1 MEIKKITKL
10 KNGKYKIKLDS
21 FEFITYDDIIINH
34 GLLYSKKIDDELLNV
49 LSLETTY
56 YETYNKILNFCMKKV
71 RSTNEVEKY
80 LDKMDISDTDKTSII
95 NKLKSINLI
104 NDKMYVKCYINDKFN
119 LSKDSLSK
127 IKEDL
132 INSNID
138 INVIEDEISKV
149 EYNELEKLEKLIIKR
164 IKSNHKYSNYILK
177 NKIVTE
183 FMNLGYNYDDI
194 VSIFDI
200 NSNNNSNYDI
210 LVKEYNKLYNKY
222 SKKYHDSELEFII
235 KNKLY
240 TKGFNY
246 SDIKKEDLI

>member
-49 LSLETTY
+49 LSLETAY
-56 YETYNKILNFCMKKV
+56 YEIYNKTLKFCMKKV
-71 RSTNEVEKY
+71 RSSDEVEKY
-80 LDKMDISDTDKTSII
+80 LDKMDITNTDKTSII
-95 NKLKSINLI
+95 NKLKSINLV
-104 NDKMYVKCYINDKFN
+104 NDKIYVKCYINDKFN

-127 IKEDL
+127 IKNDL

-138 INVIEDEISKV
+138 ISIIEDEISKV
-149 EYNELEKLEKLIIKR
+149 EYNELDKLERMIIKR
-164 IKSNHKYSNYILK
+164 IKSNHKYSNYALK

-183 FMNLGYNYDDI
+183 FINLGYNYDDI
-194 VSIFDI
+194 VSIFDR
-200 NSNNNSNYDI
+200 NSSDNYDI

-222 SKKYHDSELEFII
+222 SKKYEYSELEYVI
-235 KNKLY
+235 KNKLH

-246 SDIKKEDLI
+246 SDIKKEDLN

>member
-49 LSLETTY
+49 LSLETAY
-56 YETYNKILNFCMKKV
+56 YEIYNKTLKFCMKKV
-71 RSTNEVEKY
+71 RSSDEVEKY
-80 LDKMDISDTDKTSII
+80 LDKMDISNTDKTSII

-104 NDKMYVKCYINDKFN
+104 NDKIYVKCYINDKFN
-119 LSKDSLSK
+119 LSKDSLGK
-127 IKEDL
+127 IKDDL

-138 INVIEDEISKV
+138 ISIIEDEISKV
-149 EYNELEKLEKLIIKR
+149 EYNELDKLERMIIKR
-164 IKSNHKYSNYILK
+164 IKSNHKYSNYALK

-183 FMNLGYNYDDI
+183 FVNLGYNYDDI
-194 VSIFDI
+194 VSIFDR
-200 NSNNNSNYDI
+200 NSSDNYDI

-222 SKKYHDSELEFII
+222 SKKYEYSELEYVI
-235 KNKLY
+235 KNKLH

-246 SDIKKEDLI
+246 SDIKKEDLN

>member
-49 LSLETTY
+49 LSLETAY
-56 YETYNKILNFCMKKV
+56 YEIYNKTLKFCMKKV
-71 RSTNEVEKY
+71 RSSDEVEKY
-80 LDKMDISDTDKTSII
+80 LDKMDITNTDKTSII
-95 NKLKSINLI
+95 NKLKSINLV
-104 NDKMYVKCYINDKFN
+104 NDKIYVKCYINDKLN

-127 IKEDL
+127 IKDDL

-138 INVIEDEISKV
+138 ISIIEDEISKV
-149 EYNELEKLEKLIIKR
+149 EYNELDKLERMIIKR
-164 IKSNHKYSNYILK
+164 IKSNHKYSNYALK

-183 FMNLGYNYDDI
+183 FINLGYNYDDI
-194 VSIFDI
+194 VSIFDR
-200 NSNNNSNYDI
+200 NSSDNYDI

-222 SKKYHDSELEFII
+222 SKKYEYSELEYVI
-235 KNKLY
+235 KNKLH

-246 SDIKKEDLI
+246 SDIKKEDLN

>member
-49 LSLETTY
+49 LSLEAAY
-56 YETYNKILNFCMKKV
+56 YEIYNKTLKFCMKKV
-71 RSTNEVEKY
+71 RSSDEVEKY
-80 LDKMDISDTDKTSII
+80 LDKMDITNTDKTSII
-95 NKLKSINLI
+95 NKLKSINLV
-104 NDKMYVKCYINDKFN
+104 NDKIYVKCYINDKFN

-127 IKEDL
+127 IKDDL

-138 INVIEDEISKV
+138 ISIIEDEISKV
-149 EYNELEKLEKLIIKR
+149 EYNELDKLERMIIKR
-164 IKSNHKYSNYILK
+164 IKSNHKYSNYALK

-183 FMNLGYNYDDI
+183 FINLGYNYDDI
-194 VSIFDI
+194 VSIFDR
-200 NSNNNSNYDI
+200 NSSDNYDI

-222 SKKYHDSELEFII
+222 SKKYEYSELEYVI
-235 KNKLY
+235 KNKLH

-246 SDIKKEDLI
+246 SDIKKEDLN

>member
-21 FEFITYDDIIINH
+21 FEFITYDDMIINH

-49 LSLETTY
+49 LSLETAY
-56 YETYNKILNFCMKKV
+56 YEIYNKTLKFCMKKV
-71 RSTNEVEKY
+71 RSSDEVEKY
-80 LDKMDISDTDKTSII
+80 LDKMDITNTDKTSII
-95 NKLKSINLI
+95 NKLKSINLV
-104 NDKMYVKCYINDKFN
+104 NDKIYVKCYINDKLN

-127 IKEDL
+127 IKDDL

-138 INVIEDEISKV
+138 ISIIEDEISKV
-149 EYNELEKLEKLIIKR
+149 EYNELDKLERMIIKR
-164 IKSNHKYSNYILK
+164 IKSNHKNSNYALK

-183 FMNLGYNYDDI
+183 FINLGYNYDDI
-194 VSIFDI
+194 VSIFDR
-200 NSNNNSNYDI
+200 NSSDNYDI

-222 SKKYHDSELEFII
+222 SKKYEYSELEYVI
-235 KNKLY
+235 KNKLH

-246 SDIKKEDLI
+246 SDIKKEDLN

>member
-21 FEFITYDDIIINH
+21 FEFITYDDMIINH

-49 LSLETTY
+49 LSLETAY
-56 YETYNKILNFCMKKV
+56 YEIYNKTLKFCMKKV
-71 RSTNEVEKY
+71 RSSDEVEKY
-80 LDKMDISDTDKTSII
+80 LDKMDITNTDKTSII
-95 NKLKSINLI
+95 NKLKSINLV
-104 NDKMYVKCYINDKFN
+104 NDKIYVKCYINDKFN

-127 IKEDL
+127 IKDDL

-138 INVIEDEISKV
+138 ISIIEDEISKV
-149 EYNELEKLEKLIIKR
+149 EYNELDKLERMIIKR
-164 IKSNHKYSNYILK
+164 IKSNHKYSNYALK

-183 FMNLGYNYDDI
+183 FINLGYNYDDI
-194 VSIFDI
+194 VSIFDR
-200 NSNNNSNYDI
+200 NSSDNYDI

-222 SKKYHDSELEFII
+222 SKKYEYSELEYVI
-235 KNKLY
+235 KNKLH

-246 SDIKKEDLI
+246 SDIKKEDLN

>member
-49 LSLETTY
+49 LSLETAY
-56 YETYNKILNFCMKKV
+56 YEIYNKTLKFCMKKV
-71 RSTNEVEKY
+71 RSSDEVEKY
-80 LDKMDISDTDKTSII
+80 LDKMDITNTDKTSII
-95 NKLKSINLI
+95 NKLKSINLV
-104 NDKMYVKCYINDKFN
+104 NDKIYVKCYINDKLN

-127 IKEDL
+127 IKDDL

-138 INVIEDEISKV
+138 ISIIEDEISKV
-149 EYNELEKLEKLIIKR
+149 EYNELDKLERMIIKR
-164 IKSNHKYSNYILK
+164 IKSNHKNSNYALK

-183 FMNLGYNYDDI
+183 FINLGYNYDDI
-194 VSIFDI
+194 VSIFDR
-200 NSNNNSNYDI
+200 NSSDNYDI
-210 LVKEYNKLYNKY
+210 LVKEYKKLYNKY
-222 SKKYHDSELEFII
+222 SKKYEYSELEYVI
-235 KNKLY
+235 KNKLH

-246 SDIKKEDLI
+246 SDIKKEDLN

>member
-49 LSLETTY
+49 LSLETAY
-56 YETYNKILNFCMKKV
+56 YEIYNKTLKFCMKKV
-71 RSTNEVEKY
+71 RSSDEVEKY
-80 LDKMDISDTDKTSII
+80 LDKMDITNTDKTSII
-95 NKLKSINLI
+95 NKLKSINLV
-104 NDKMYVKCYINDKFN
+104 NDKIYVKCYINDKFN

-127 IKEDL
+127 IKDDL

-138 INVIEDEISKV
+138 ISIIEDEISKV
-149 EYNELEKLEKLIIKR
+149 EYNELDKLERMIIKR
-164 IKSNHKYSNYILK
+164 IKSNHKYSNYALK

-183 FMNLGYNYDDI
+183 FINLGYNYDDI
-194 VSIFDI
+194 VSIFDR
-200 NSNNNSNYDI
+200 NSSDNYDI

-222 SKKYHDSELEFII
+222 SKKYEYSELEYVI
-235 KNKLY
+235 KNKLH

-246 SDIKKEDLI
+246 SDIKKEDLN